1 MLKVAITGSTGLI
14 GSRMVKLLKDKIAFI
29 PLTQADMNITDTGS
43 VEKAISGIDFDVFLH
58 LAGYTNVDQA
68 EKTPGSAIALNV
80 DGTRNVFNA
89 VEAKNKKFVYIST
102 DFVFDGQSPPY
113 NEESQPHPISV
124 YGQTKYDGENLVSGK
139 AMIIRPSYPYRK
151 EFEAKKDFVRTIKSL
166 LEQKKPLT
174 MVHDSL
180 ITPTFIDDMVQATG
194 YLLEHFS
201 PETFHIVGSDSMS
214 PYAAGKL
221 IAKTFSLDS
230 SLISPVSYNEYFKD
244 KAKRPRYSDIKSIKN
259 TFYQMKPFE
268 DGLKAILS

>member
-14 GSRMVKLLKDKIAFI
+14 GSRMVELLREKISFI
-29 PLTQADMNITDTGS
+29 PLTQADMDITELSS
-43 VEKAISGIDFDVFLH
+43 VEKAVSGIDFDVFLH

-68 EKTPGSAIALNV
+68 EKTSGPAVALNV

-89 VEAKNKKFVYIST
+89 VQAKNNKFVYIST

-113 NEESQPHPISV
+113 NEESDPHPISV

-180 ITPTFIDDMVQATG
+180 ITPTYVDDLAYATG

-201 PETFHIVGSDSMS
+201 PEIYHLAGSDSMS

-221 IAKTFSLDS
+221 IAKTFGLDE
-230 SLISPVSYNEYFKD
+230 SLISPVSYQEYFKD
-244 KAKRPRYSDIKSIKN
+244 KAKRPRYSDIKSTKN
-259 TFYQMKPFE
+259 TFYKMKPFE
-268 DGLKAILS
+268 DGLKSILS

>member
-14 GSRMVKLLKDKIAFI
+14 GSRMVELLREKISFI
-29 PLTQADMNITDTGS
+29 PLTQADMDITDSAS
-43 VEKAISGIDFDVFLH
+43 VEKAVSGIDFDIFLH
-58 LAGYTNVDQA
+58 LAGYTNVDHA
-68 EKTPGSAIALNV
+68 EKTPGPAIALNV

-89 VEAKNKKFVYIST
+89 VQAKNSKFVYIST

-113 NEESQPHPISV
+113 NEESDPHPISV

-180 ITPTFIDDMVQATG
+180 ITPTFVDDLAYATG

-201 PETFHIVGSDSMS
+201 PEIYHLAGSDSMS

-221 IAKTFSLDS
+221 IAKTFGLDE
-230 SLISPVSYNEYFKD
+230 SLISPVSYQEYFKD

-259 TFYQMKPFE
+259 TFYKMKPFE
-268 DGLKAILS
+268 EGLQSILA